1 MLVVSRDQDH
11 PRIRGEHCTPS
22 RDQPLSDGSS
32 PHTRGARASAWP
44 GDPRTWIIPAY
55 AGSTTPTDWRS
66 NARADH
72 PRIRGEHI
80 GAAAHQIKITGSS
93 PHTRGAQQRSA
104 DGGILCRII
113 PAYAG
118 STPAATLRPFHTPD
132 HPRIRGEHATM
143 ARRAHMSQRI
153 IPAYAGSTCL
163 SAMQEVC
170 GKDHPRIRGE
180 HSRLGR
186 PVLLARGSSPHTRG
200 ALRSAGR
207 SGRRRRIIPAYAGST
222 RFRLFFRTPWSDH
235 PRIRGE
241 HVHIEAPRCPQMGSS
256 PHTRGARCR

>member
-118 STPAATLRPFHTPD
+118 ST
-132 HPRIRGEHATM
+132 
-143 ARRAHMSQRI
+143 
-153 IPAYAGSTCL
+153 CL